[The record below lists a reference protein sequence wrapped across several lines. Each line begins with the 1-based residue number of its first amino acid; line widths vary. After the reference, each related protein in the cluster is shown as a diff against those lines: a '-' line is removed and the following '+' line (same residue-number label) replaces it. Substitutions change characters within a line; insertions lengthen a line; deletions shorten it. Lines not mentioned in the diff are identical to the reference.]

1 MISIERRKFLRGIG
15 ALVALPALECFGVAK
30 PLSAPAAGRTASG
43 APLRAAFIYKPNGVN
58 LTTWDIAQAGKEF
71 TLSPILQG
79 ISEVRQQVQ
88 IFTGFE
94 QKAGWSQGDGGGDH
108 ARANATFLTG
118 VRARKTAGADIK
130 VGVSVDQL
138 MANLVGDQTRF
149 ASLELGTEAVR
160 RSGVCDSGYSCAYQ
174 HNLSWRSETQPMAP
188 EANPRQVFERLFGV
202 GQGAQRKAN
211 LERARIR
218 ERSLLDFVTADAK
231 ALHAQLGRNDQQK
244 LDEYL
249 TGVRE
254 IERRIQNMDKF
265 GLPPEPGV
273 PAPEGI
279 PDQFG
284 EHLRLMFDMM
294 VLAFATDSTR
304 VATYLLSHDGS
315 NQVFP
320 EIGITQGHHTIS
332 HHQGKQEELDK
343 LTKIDQFYVQ
353 QFAYFLKKM
362 KATKD
367 VDGKSLLDNSMI
379 LWGSGL
385 GDPDRHQHDRL
396 PIVLAGGGGGR
407 LNPGRHVVLP
417 DAKTPLNNLHL
428 RLLREMGGT
437 HGEFADATVP
447 LADV

>member
-1 MISIERRKFLRGIG
+1 MNIIERRKFLRGVG
-15 ALVALPALECFGVAK
+15 ALVALPALECFGAPK
-30 PLSAPAAGRTASG
+30 PLAAPVAGKVASG
-43 APLRAAFIYKPNGVN
+43 APLRTAFIYKPNGVN
-58 LTTWDIAQAGKEF
+58 LATWEIAQTG
-71 TLSPILQG
+71 TDYTMSPILEG
-79 ISEVRQQVQ
+79 LSEFRKDVQ

-94 QKAGWSQGDGGGDH
+94 QKAGWGMQDGGGDH

-118 VRARKTAGADIK
+118 VRAHKTAGSDIRL
-130 VGVSVDQL
+130 GISVDQI
-138 MANLVGDQTRF
+138 MANAVADQTRF

-174 HNLSWRSETQPMAP
+174 FNISWRSETQPVAP
-188 EANPRQVFERLFGV
+188 EANPRLVFERLFGV
-202 GQGAQRKAN
+202 GQGEQRKAN

-218 ERSLLDFVTADAK
+218 QRSLLDFVTEDAK
-231 ALHAQLGRNDQQK
+231 SLHAQLGRNDQQK

-265 GLPPEPGV
+265 GLPPEPGI

-279 PDQFG
+279 PDSYE

-304 VATYLLSHDGS
+304 VVTMLQSHDGS
-315 NQVFP
+315 NQTFP
-320 EIGITQGHHTIS
+320 QIGITQGHHGIS
-332 HHQGKQEELDK
+332 HHQGNPAELDK
-343 LTKIDQFYVQ
+343 LTKIDQFYVR
-353 QFAYFLKKM
+353 QFAYFLGKM

-367 VDGKSLLDNSMI
+367 RDGKSLLDNSMI

-407 LNPGRHVVLP
+407 LHPGRHVVLP
-417 DAKTPLNNLHL
+417 QAKTPLNNLHL
-428 RLLREMGGT
+428 RLLHEMGGKQ
-437 HGEFADATVP
+437 GEFGDATGP